1 MTAETILDILK
12 ESVILTVVVVGLMM
26 VVEVINFYS
35 EGKIGAFAGRTK
47 KWQSLVAGILGAT
60 PGCIGGYVSV
70 SMYTKGVF
78 SFGALMSMMV
88 ATTGDEAFL
97 MLAMIPK
104 QAVIIILALMVLGIA
119 TGLVVDRLTD
129 GPEPTLAPIDKEGH
143 CHAHHHKDSPH
154 TTLKSRLLHTAGHA
168 LKVFL
173 WTFGIMM
180 VVGLLQQRVDIES
193 WISGNT
199 ALMVLLAALIGLIPQ
214 SGPHMIFVTMFAS
227 GLVPLPVLLA
237 SCVSQ
242 DGHAG
247 LPLIAETKKS
257 FFIAKGIKLA
267 MALVIGYAAMLFC

>member
-1 MTAETILDILK
+1 MSSEAFFDILK
-12 ESVILTVVVVGLMM
+12 ESIILTAIVVGLMM

-35 EGKIGAFAGRTK
+35 EGKLKAFAGRTK
-47 KWQSLVAGILGAT
+47 KWQSLAAGILGAT

-78 SFGALMSMMV
+78 SFGALLSMMV

-104 QAVIIILALMVLGIA
+104 TAIAIMIALLVLGVV
-119 TGLVVDRLTD
+119 TGLIVDKVTN
-129 GPEPTLAPIDKEGH
+129 GPEPSLAPIDKEGH
-143 CHAHHHKDSPH
+143 CHGHHHKDTPH

-180 VVGLLQQRVDIES
+180 TVGLLQEHVDVES

-199 ALMVLLAALIGLIPQ
+199 ALMVLLAAVIGLIPQ
-214 SGPHMIFVTMFAS
+214 SGPHMIFITMFAS
-227 GLVPLPVLLA
+227 GIVPLPVLLA
-237 SCVSQ
+237 SCISQ

-247 LPLIAETKKS
+247 LPLIAEAKKS
-257 FFIAKGIKLA
+257 FVIAKAVKLV
-267 MALVIGYAAMLFC
+267 MALAVGYAAMLFC